1 MIGSEGRRHRQ
12 HRQFAEEDHAI
23 GHRSLQHFC
32 EDDISPYMYM
42 YIYMYIYDNNNDG
55 SDTTGLRRKAEGGVG
70 G

>member
-1 MIGSEGRRHRQ
+1 MIGLEGRRHRQ

-32 EDDISPYMYM
+32 EDDISPYMY
-42 YIYMYIYDNNNDG
+42 IYDNNNDG